1 MAYLL
6 KKTFL
11 SLLFFGTS
19 VLMCSYAQCNKLQLN
34 NSDDGYYLVKKHK
47 SGNWDSAYLDIE
59 VLQVYPGK
67 YSTLHPH
74 CRISD
79 VWSNDYRYGCDSA
92 GHVNIA
98 VKSGNIELT
107 ARSLGFKSISH
118 TVTVKK
124 GEITIIKYFLNYFK
138 NYERIPKRGDK
149 RGNVRNENLA
159 AYEEI

>member
-11 SLLFFGTS
+11 SLLFFGNS
-19 VLMCSYAQCNKLQLN
+19 VLMCSYAQSNKLQLN

-47 SGNWDSAYLDIE
+47 SGNSDSAYLDIE
-59 VLQVYPGK
+59 VLQAYPGK
-67 YSTLHPH
+67 YSKLHPH

-92 GHVNIA
+92 GRVNIA
-98 VKSGNIELT
+98 VKPGNIELT

-118 TVTVKK
+118 TVNVKK
-124 GEITIIKYFLNYFK
+124 GEITVIKYFLNYFK
-138 NYERIPKRGDK
+138 NYEHIPKRGDK
-149 RGNVRNENLA
+149 RRSLKNVSLG
-159 AYEEI
+159 AYKEV